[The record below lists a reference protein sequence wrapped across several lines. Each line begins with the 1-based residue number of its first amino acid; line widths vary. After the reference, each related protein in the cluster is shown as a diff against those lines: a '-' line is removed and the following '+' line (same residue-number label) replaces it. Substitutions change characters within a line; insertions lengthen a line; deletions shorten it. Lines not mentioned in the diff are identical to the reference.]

1 VDTTRVARE
10 LRQERLD
17 AAEKQLE
24 VGRITSFEV
33 VTAQEDLAKAQG
45 DEIQAETDFVTS
57 LALLSRQMGSIL
69 DELGLQV
76 EEAPILR

>member
-1 VDTTRVARE
+1 MK
-10 LRQERLD
+10 LYRLAKTAM

-33 VTAQEDLAKAQG
+33 VTAQEDLAGAQLR
-45 DEIQAETDFVTS
+45 EINAITDYTIS
-57 LALLSRQMGSIL
+57 LAVLSRLMATIL
-69 DELGLQV
+69 DEMGVQV